1 MAVSGV
7 GNYYHA
13 YEGVST
19 IQKKEA
25 DASRQKRVEEAGTGS
40 GMKIEAKKEN
50 GNEAYLKS
58 LQGQVPYVKLEV
70 GSALNMQRDKRAG
83 VITVNP
89 KLLEKMQN
97 DPQAAEQYTQ
107 KLKDI
112 ERAER
117 LGNAYYN
124 SLGGCVERTSHWY
137 VDEEGNHY
145 HFAYTRRDDR
155 LNKKIREE
163 TQKNME
169 EHIEK
174 TRKKAREKAEKL
186 EEKLEEKLAEK
197 AEEAEKEEEIQA
209 KGVQPESIPADGS
222 ENGEQISV
230 LVNEVLPE
238 EGAGI
243 RVAGEMAG
251 LLDIQI

>member
-1 MAVSGV
+1 MTDNLYDANKVRKWSTQAREAAPWYQHEELGY
-7 GNYYHA
+7 NYRISN
-13 YEGVST
+13 V
-19 IQKKEA
+19 I
-25 DASRQKRVEEAGTGS
+25 
-40 GMKIEAKKEN
+40 
-50 GNEAYLKS
+50 
-58 LQGQVPYVKLEV
+58 
-70 GSALNMQRDKRAG
+70 AG
-83 VITVNP
+83 VARGQMEF
-89 KLLEKMQN
+89 L
-97 DPQAAEQYTQ
+97 
-107 KLKDI
+107 
-112 ERAER
+112 
-117 LGNAYYN
+117 
-124 SLGGCVERTSHWY
+124 
-137 VDEEGNHY
+137 
-145 HFAYTRRDDR
+145 
-155 LNKKIREE
+155 
-163 TQKNME
+163 E